1 MADTSSPP
9 PQQQQQPKPTKSNTD
24 LTKSDRKSVIGNY
37 EVSKSLGEGS
47 FAKVKL
53 ATHRLTGQKV
63 NVSPDSNSN
72 IRKFI
77 YSSRK

>member
-1 MADTSSPP
+1 MADTSPP
-9 PQQQQQPKPTKSNTD
+9 PATQPKPSKSNTD
-24 LTKSDRKSVIGNY
+24 LTKSDRKTVIGNY

-63 NVSPDSNSN
+63 SAFPDSHSN
-72 IRKFI
+72 LRKFV
-77 YSSRK
+77 YSSHEND